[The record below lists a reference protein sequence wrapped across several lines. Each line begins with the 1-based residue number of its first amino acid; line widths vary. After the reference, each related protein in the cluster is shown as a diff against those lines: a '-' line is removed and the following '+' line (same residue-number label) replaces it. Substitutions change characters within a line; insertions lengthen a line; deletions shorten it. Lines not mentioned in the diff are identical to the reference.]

1 MTARTLQ
8 KPDNQPMPRGQQ
20 IEVPSPEADALV
32 ELAIGGDSDAFA
44 SLFRITMPSV
54 YRYLYGRCGDASL
67 AEDLAQDSY
76 VRAMRA
82 IQSSFQGGS
91 SDFLAWMIRI
101 ARNRFLDHVKS
112 GRVRWEVVVDDIPV
126 TVATGN
132 PETEALAS
140 VEGAD
145 LRKALSRLT
154 DEQQEIVMMRFFQ
167 GLQIAEVA
175 GATGRTEGA
184 VKALQFRAL
193 RALARILQLEGADG
207 AAE

>member
-1 MTARTLQ
+1 
-8 KPDNQPMPRGQQ
+8 MPRAQQ
-20 IEVPSPEADALV
+20 TDFPSEEADELV
-32 ELAIGGDSDAFA
+32 RRAIRGDSDAFA
-44 SLFRITMPSV
+44 ALFRITLPSV
-54 YRYLYGRCGDASL
+54 YRYLYGRCGDAAL

-82 IQSSFQGGS
+82 IKTSFKGGS

-112 GRVRWEVVVDDIPV
+112 GRVRWEVVVDEMPV

-132 PETEALAS
+132 PESEALAS
-140 VEGAD
+140 VQGRE
-145 LRKALSRLT
+145 LRQALARLT
-154 DEQQEIVMMRFFQ
+154 EEQQEIVLLRFFN

-193 RALARILQLEGADG
+193 RALARILDLEGA
-207 AAE
+207 EVPPR

>member
-1 MTARTLQ
+1 M
-8 KPDNQPMPRGQQ
+8 
-20 IEVPSPEADALV
+20 
-32 ELAIGGDSDAFA
+32 AIDGDSDAFA

-54 YRYLYGRCGDASL
+54 YRYLYGRCGDAAL
-67 AEDLAQDSY
+67 AEDLAQDAY

-82 IQSSFQGGS
+82 IKSSFKGGS

-112 GRVRWEVVVDDIPV
+112 GRVRWEVVVDELPV

-132 PETEALAS
+132 PESEALAS

-154 DEQQEIVMMRFFQ
+154 DEQQEIVLMRFFQ

-193 RALARILQLEGADG
+193 RALARILQLE
-207 AAE
+207 AAGGVLE

>member
-1 MTARTLQ
+1 
-8 KPDNQPMPRGQQ
+8 MPRVQQ
-20 IEVPSPEADALV
+20 TDFPSKEADELV
-32 ELAIGGDSDAFA
+32 GRAIKGDADAFA
-44 SLFRITMPSV
+44 SLFRITLPSV
-54 YRYLYGRCGDASL
+54 YRYLYGRCGDAAL

-82 IQSSFQGGS
+82 IKTSFKGGS
-91 SDFLAWMIRI
+91 SEFLAWMIRI

-112 GRVRWEVVVDDIPV
+112 GRVRWEVVVDELPV

-132 PETEALAS
+132 PESEALAS
-140 VEGAD
+140 VEGDD
-145 LRKALSRLT
+145 LRRALGRLT
-154 DEQQEIVMMRFFQ
+154 EEQQEIVLLRFFN

-193 RALARILQLEGADG
+193 RALARILDLEGAEAG
-207 AAE
+207 TE